1 MIFRGKEGRGEG
13 EMGGGN
19 NHISLSLIDKD
30 SLTVLRYSEYSLSI
44 TERG

>member
-13 EMGGGN
+13 EMGGN